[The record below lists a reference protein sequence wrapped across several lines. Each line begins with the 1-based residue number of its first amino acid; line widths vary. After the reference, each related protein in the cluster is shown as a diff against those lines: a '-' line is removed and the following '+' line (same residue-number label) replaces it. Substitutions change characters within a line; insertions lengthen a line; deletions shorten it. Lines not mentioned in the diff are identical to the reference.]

1 MATKTTLVHVLL
13 GSSGTGSG
21 TLQNRYCGGFLN
33 PSNGLTVNAPVRDCT
48 QPVCFPG
55 FMMNSVSQQ
64 HFAKNP
70 SMYGNSINP
79 VWGFVCDGCN
89 NWWKRCDWH
98 KWQRRS
104 VSNLDP
110 RALCHKQGRIKHTHN
125 TRVMMTLSSLHLGN
139 LNSYHKSLKYNSK
152 WSYLQLRDPW
162 EKKSICPWS
171 IRTWPIFVTD
181 FVIIGKNCVTRS
193 LVMLIGVAILC
204 FINLVY
210 YKNFACNLRTHI
222 TLSLFVSHEFFLTV
236 G

>member
-1 MATKTTLVHVLL
+1 MATKTTLVYLLL

-48 QPVCFPG
+48 QPVSFPG

-64 HFAKNP
+64 HFAKKNP
-70 SMYGNSINP
+70 SIYGNSINP

-110 RALCHKQGRIKHTHN
+110 RALCHKQGRIKHSDTILV
-125 TRVMMTLSSLHLGN
+125 T
-139 LNSYHKSLKYNSK
+139 
-152 WSYLQLRDPW
+152 W
-162 EKKSICPWS
+162 CPWPRPAAYPVPFIAIARDGSNFPGEKMSALLLS
-171 IRTWPIFVTD
+171 IPQWDSF
-181 FVIIGKNCVTRS
+181 
-193 LVMLIGVAILC
+193 
-204 FINLVY
+204 Y
-210 YKNFACNLRTHI
+210 
-222 TLSLFVSHEFFLTV
+222 
-236 G
+236 